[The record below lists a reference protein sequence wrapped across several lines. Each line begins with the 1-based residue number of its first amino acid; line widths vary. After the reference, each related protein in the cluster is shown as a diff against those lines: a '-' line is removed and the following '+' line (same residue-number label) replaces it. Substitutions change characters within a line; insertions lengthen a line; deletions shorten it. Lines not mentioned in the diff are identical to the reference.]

1 MRIHKS
7 DPVAL
12 SGYAFKSWQE
22 IMSAVAERARERKA
36 LLTEA
41 DNYRSDEKIRL
52 ELGHNL

>member
-12 SGYAFKSWQE
+12 SGYAFRSWQE
-22 IMSAVAERARERKA
+22 IMAAVADRARERKD

-41 DNYRSDEKIRL
+41 DNYRLDEK
-52 ELGHNL
+52 

>member
-12 SGYAFKSWQE
+12 SGYTFRSWQE

-36 LLTEA
+36 LLVEA
-41 DNYRSDEKIRL
+41 DNYRLDEK
-52 ELGHNL
+52 